1 MDVGI
6 IGHAHKCNT
15 DSTSYSVG
23 WKREREEKGV
33 EKRGEMEREREGR
46 RRVKGRKE
54 GKKGQNTD
62 IHVRC

>member
-23 WKREREEKGV
+23 WEREREELGEVLIQKDV
-33 EKRGEMEREREGR
+33 E
-46 RRVKGRKE
+46 
-54 GKKGQNTD
+54 
-62 IHVRC
+62 VR